1 MNLITNFFAQN
12 NKGNKLNIKVVL
24 EGKLKE
30 SFYLEGAKEYQKRLL
45 NRVEIVEVNNIEEYL
60 KNKQNAFLITM
71 EIEGK
76 QLSSPDFAK
85 KLREIETDGYYNEIL
100 FLIGGAEGLVQNVR
114 DRSNFK
120 FSMSKL
126 TFLHQEA
133 VLILMEQIYRAHK
146 ILNNEPYHK

>member
-1 MNLITNFFAQN
+1 M
-12 NKGNKLNIKVVL
+12 NIKVIL

-30 SFYLEGAKEYQKRLL
+30 SFYLKGAMEYQKRLL
-45 NRVEIVEVNNIEEYL
+45 NRVEIVETTSILEYI

-76 QLSSPDFAK
+76 QLSSVDFAQ
-85 KLREIETDGYYNEIL
+85 KLREIETDGYYNEII
-100 FLIGGAEGLVQNVR
+100 FLIGGADGLESAVR
-114 DRSNFK
+114 AKSNFK

-133 VLILMEQIYRAHK
+133 VLILMEQIYRAYK

>member
-1 MNLITNFFAQN
+1 M
-12 NKGNKLNIKVVL
+12 NIKVVL
-24 EGKLKE
+24 EAKLKE

-45 NRVEIVEVNNIEEYL
+45 GRVEIVEVNNIEEYI

-76 QLSSPDFAK
+76 QLSSPDFAQ
-85 KLREIETDGYYNEIL
+85 KLREIE
-100 FLIGGAEGLVQNVR
+100 GLTQSVR
-114 DRSNFK
+114 NKSNFK

-133 VLILMEQIYRAHK
+133 VLILMEQIYRAYK

>member
-1 MNLITNFFAQN
+1 M
-12 NKGNKLNIKVVL
+12 NIKIVL

-30 SFYLEGAKEYQKRLL
+30 SFYKEGAIEYQKRLL
-45 NRVEIVEVNNIEEYL
+45 GRVEIVEVASIENYI
-60 KNKQNAFLITM
+60 KTKQNAYLVTM

-76 QLSSPDFAK
+76 QLSSEDFAK
-85 KLREIETDGYYNEIL
+85 KIREIELDGYYNEIL
-100 FLIGGAEGLVQNVR
+100 FLIGGAEGLSNEVR
-114 DRSNFK
+114 SKSDFK

-133 VLILMEQIYRAHK
+133 VLILIEQIYRAYK

>member
-1 MNLITNFFAQN
+1 M
-12 NKGNKLNIKVVL
+12 NIKIVL

-30 SFYLEGAKEYQKRLL
+30 SFYKQGALEYQKRLL
-45 NRVEIVEVNNIEEYL
+45 GRVEVVEVQNIEEYI
-60 KNKQNAFLITM
+60 KNKPNAFIITM

-76 QLSSPDFAK
+76 NLSSVEFAK
-85 KLREIETDGYYNEIL
+85 KLSEIETEGFYNEIL
-100 FLIGGAEGLVQNVR
+100 FLIGGAEGLSQSVR
-114 DRSNFK
+114 NKSDFK

-133 VLILMEQIYRAHK
+133 VLILIEQIYRAYK

>member
-1 MNLITNFFAQN
+1 M
-12 NKGNKLNIKVVL
+12 NIKVIL
-24 EGKLKE
+24 EAKLKE
-30 SFYLEGAKEYQKRLL
+30 SFYRQGAFEYQKRLL
-45 NRVEIVEVNNIEEYL
+45 NRVEIVEVENIFEYI
-60 KNKQNAFLITM
+60 KNKQNSYIITL

-76 QLSSPDFAK
+76 QLSSEDFAK
-85 KLREIETDGYYNEIL
+85 KIREIETDGYYREIL
-100 FLIGGAEGLVQNVR
+100 FLIGGANGLEKEVR
-114 DRSNFK
+114 AKSNFK